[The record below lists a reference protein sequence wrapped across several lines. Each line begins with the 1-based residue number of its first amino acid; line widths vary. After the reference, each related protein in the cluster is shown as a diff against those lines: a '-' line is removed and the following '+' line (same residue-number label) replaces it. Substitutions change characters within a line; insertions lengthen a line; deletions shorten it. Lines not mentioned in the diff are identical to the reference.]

1 MKTFNFYR
9 KIGKYRLFSEKKNSY
24 VSTSIL
30 AAFSSVEALFT
41 EKSNAAEDELP
52 LALPLAR
59 LSRVPPEPLTEA
71 GPGVDESVLPGHH
84 GRKSCCPREKIE
96 LK

>member
-1 MKTFNFYR
+1 MAD
-9 KIGKYRLFSEKKNSY
+9 L
-24 VSTSIL
+24 
-30 AAFSSVEALFT
+30 SSVEMLFAE

-59 LSRVPPEPLTEA
+59 PSREPPEPLTEA
-71 GPGVDESVLPGHH
+71 GPGVDESALPGHH